1 MEALDVF
8 NPSAL
13 GVSDE
18 LSEFFCTSHGKY
30 TKGLGKEDILL
41 PSALAEPNVW
51 LCGIDAWLINLSKLL
66 HYRIICLF

>member
-41 PSALAEPNVW
+41 PSALAEPNV
-51 LCGIDAWLINLSKLL
+51 
-66 HYRIICLF
+66 